1 MTVEQVVIDYK
12 HWQRMTEFGSDTKL
26 DFWLD
31 ILWSELTD
39 EQIQEV
45 LLLLHPSKSA
55 TVQE

>member
-12 HWQRMTEFGSDTKL
+12 HWQRMAEFGSDTKL

-31 ILWSELTD
+31 ILWSELTE

>member
-12 HWQRMTEFGSDTKL
+12 HWQRMAEFGSDTKL